1 MSILTNNRDR
11 GEFKIRIH
19 EGIIAQKI
27 NSKFHEESKRLD
39 GQSPGIVPF
48 GYFNKDGEHKTADA
62 CIKGSFYLGE
72 VLVNPGSG
80 AWCATK
86 LDKDGNLKEWGY
98 CIDLEY
104 AIDSIE
110 DAISV
115 AEQLLER
122 KKSVSYIIGYLKT
135 YIVDRENRSAIFKSP
150 ELLEVLRNKS
160 IFPPTEQ
167 YQIGDVITVRDQD
180 YILDESLELG
190 KYWRALAVVVKKKL
204 VRKQKG
210 EAAEAAEAAT
220 RKKTPSSSKERHYG
234 TNKEQEGERNIR
246 TYQGIV
252 DEDYNRSKRGANRR
266 ETIKECVAE
275 FDYMDR
281 TNKRVRSKATC
292 VDKDLTVDGVFIGPG
307 GGRWCATEVDDTGL
321 MREWGYCVKDGT
333 VSATEKTEWDDLCA
347 AIRYEQ
353 WEKISTISRRL
364 LLAGHTEKTIFNNLI
379 QFCDRKRMAPHFE
392 QLKRI
397 VNIQFIKLYPWVLV
411 KLPKPNVEL
420 LKIKSS
426 ISTVIAS
433 KLEYLEKGIH
443 VDLHTGLVGSADD
456 LWLLNY
462 YFIVERLI
470 VHSMIS
476 DSEDFDLALLERV
489 KKTKNLEALNE
500 ILVKLEMDIKRQI
513 RKYIQ
518 DIDADSNVLVD
529 LKSSHSDNGNSSNK
543 SSSKSNS
550 KQIDPNLVVVNY
562 GAFFGTISSEQRQ
575 LYYSELDLTIP
586 LALQLATYNKS
597 FVEPKELS
605 DIVVYEKRASSEKKR
620 TSSPKGK
627 KADWDDENVEFFSN
641 YPEVI
646 DPDFYVKLNKKKEF
660 FINKMESWKGKTMD
674 DLCRQDT
681 FGLSAQ
687 QQWVANY
694 FNTETPYNGLL
705 LYWGTGV
712 GKTCASISIAEKH
725 LEYYKKYNR
734 KVLVI
739 LGTSTMQN
747 YIKELYNFNKER
759 VELSQGLVPGTL
771 QCTGN
776 RYYIPIESTDPESMK
791 RREGRI
797 LKKIEHDYEFITYGS
812 LKGLISKLLI
822 KRGLKLDLDEE
833 KTAMPKKAP
842 KSEGEEISTQGFL
855 FTAVKTPK
863 GLIWRGT
870 PIIDPKKEERIRV
883 ALSDYFSN
891 RLMIV
896 DEIQNIRTAGEGGDQ
911 IAPKMLERIVHYSS
925 DLKIVLMSA
934 TPMFN
939 SSTEIVYILN
949 LLLENDGREKIKV
962 GDLFD
967 GKDNLVDSQ
976 TLLDISR
983 GYISYVRGANP
994 ISFPAKLLPNKSPID
1009 AIVQNNT
1016 VYYPTPAHKM
1026 NGQTLE
1032 ADDRIKYNPLVKCDM
1047 SSYQESIFR
1056 KAVIGGSVSG
1066 NSGNS
1071 GEEGEEE
1078 TSMEELLSDVTN
1090 ETFDIN
1096 GKMISNIVYP
1106 LPSKTVFSKAD
1117 VTTLFGE
1124 RGFDRCFRELK
1135 SGRFE
1140 YTEDAI
1146 VAKKPI
1152 FDVDNLEKYSPK
1164 FHKIL
1169 ENISSTESGIIFI
1182 YSEYRKGGSLPLAL
1196 MLEQNGFEQL
1206 VVEGKMGD
1214 IVVKNKLQS
1223 FMGGRKTL
1231 PQKWKYILLDGEMD
1245 PKKRAQLVQRCN
1257 SEDNRDGNVIKV
1269 VIGTRVAG
1277 EGVDFARIRQIH
1289 ILNPWDN
1296 FSRIDQVV
1304 GRGIRNCSHKDLPLE
1319 DRNVTV
1325 FLYSS
1330 HISSNEIETTDEKIH
1345 RRAERKD
1352 IQMKEVEFVLRNGA
1366 VDCISNYS
1374 GNKYTVEDFGDEVGD
1389 KDDTRNCGYKNC
1401 SKVYS
1406 CVDSNRVP
1414 RDMKNSQLDKD
1425 TYDIEFH
1432 AGREIER
1439 YKKVIKAMFAK
1450 SVVFKLSHIKTY
1462 CEMKIEDFDEDVFL
1476 ISLDQLI
1483 HNHEKLH
1490 DKYNRLGRIVFR
1502 DGYYL
1507 FQPNDLD
1514 KTAELPEYY
1523 RETPLTVKPSKAHVV
1538 VKDRDISPELFAK
1551 WRREVLA
1558 AIDSS
1563 DNGDEL
1569 AYYLDRVKDVVM
1581 KSILLE
1587 WFNSEYSP
1595 DEMESKGNNSSKSSK
1610 SSKGSKRHERISDYL
1625 EGKDIVIRDREERP
1639 IGVQWTRELSY
1650 EYVAKSKKLVDRLN
1664 SDTLQRPMIL
1674 YNFDDYNLDTHVIGR
1689 LEQTGEGREESPL
1702 KQMTCKI
1709 IDFSFVENKSNL
1721 KLDGKAC
1728 MSYNKAPMNKLMEN
1742 LGLDEYS
1749 TEKRDSQCK
1758 MIELA
1763 LREYNREARDGK
1775 VWWIES
1781 NKLYKLEKLL

>member
-19 EGIIAQKI
+19 EGIIARKL

-39 GQSPGIVPF
+39 GQAPGIVPF
-48 GYFNKDGEHKTADA
+48 GYFNKDGEHKTAKG
-62 CIKGSFYLGE
+62 CTKGSFYLGE
-72 VLVNPGSG
+72 TLVSPGTG

-86 LDKDGNLKEWGY
+86 LDKDGNLLEWGY
-98 CIDLEY
+98 CIDLDY
-104 AIDSIE
+104 AINNIE
-110 DAISV
+110 EAISV
-115 AEQLLER
+115 AEQLLKM
-122 KKSVSYIIGYLKT
+122 KKSISYIIGYLKT
-135 YIVDRENRSAIFKSP
+135 YILEREIRTAIFKSSK
-150 ELLEVLRNKS
+150 LLEVLRNKS
-160 IFPPTEQ
+160 VFPPVEQ
-167 YQIGDVITVRDQD
+167 YNIGDLITVRDQD
-180 YILDESLELG
+180 YILDESIELG
-190 KYWRALAVVVKKKL
+190 KYWRAREVMVKKKL
-204 VRKQKG
+204 I
-210 EAAEAAEAAT
+210 
-220 RKKTPSSSKERHYG
+220 RKKADTKSPSKDKHYG
-234 TNKEQEGERNIR
+234 TNREQEGELNIR

-252 DEDYNRSKRGANRR
+252 DEDYNRSKRGINRR

-275 FDYMDR
+275 FDYIDR
-281 TNKRVRSKATC
+281 INKRVKSKSTC
-292 VDKDLTVDGVFIGPG
+292 VDKDLTIDGVFIGPG
-307 GGRWCATEVDDTGL
+307 GGNWCATEVDDTGL
-321 MREWGYCVKDGT
+321 MREWGYCLKDGKVT
-333 VSATEKTEWDDLCA
+333 ATEKTEWDDLCA

-353 WEKISTISRRL
+353 WDKISKISRRL

-379 QFCDRKRMAPHFE
+379 QICDRKRMAPHFE

-397 VNIQFIKLYPWVLV
+397 VNIQFIKLYPWILI

-420 LKIKSS
+420 LRVKSS
-426 ISTVIAS
+426 VSNIIAS
-433 KLEYLEKGIH
+433 KLEYLERGIH
-443 VDLHTGLVGSADD
+443 IDLHSGLVSADD

-470 VHSMIS
+470 VYSMIS
-476 DSEDFDLALLERV
+476 DSEDFDLEMLENV
-489 KKTKNLEALNE
+489 KKTDDLLVLNKILLQLEA
-500 ILVKLEMDIKRQI
+500 DINKQI
-513 RKYIQ
+513 RPYLQ
-518 DIDADSNVLVD
+518 Y
-529 LKSSHSDNGNSSNK
+529 SDN
-543 SSSKSNS
+543 NS
-550 KQIDPNLVVVNY
+550 KKTDPNLVFVNY
-562 GAFFGTISSEQRQ
+562 SAFFGTISSEQRQ
-575 LYYSELDLTIP
+575 LYYSKLDINIP

-605 DIVVYEKRASSEKKR
+605 DIVVTAPSN
-620 TSSPKGK
+620 GK
-627 KADWDDENVEFFSN
+627 KNTSHKPSKYADWNDENIDYFSN

-660 FINKMESWKGKTMD
+660 YINKMDSWKDKTID
-674 DLCRQDT
+674 DLCRVDT

-687 QQWVANY
+687 QQWVSNY

-725 LEYYKKYNR
+725 LEYYKKYN
-734 KVLVI
+734 KKILVI

-759 VELSQGLVPGTL
+759 IELNQGLVPGTL

-776 RYYIPIESTDPESMK
+776 RYYIPIESNDPENMK
-791 RREGRI
+791 RREARI
-797 LKKIEHDYEFITYGS
+797 LKKIEQDYEFITYGS

-822 KRGLKLDLDEE
+822 RRGLKLDLDEE
-833 KTAMPKKAP
+833 KLAMPKKAP
-842 KSEGEEISTQGFL
+842 KTEGDEIVTSGFI
-855 FTAVKTPK
+855 FTAVKTPR

-870 PIIDPKKEERIRV
+870 PVIDPKKEERIRL

-911 IAPKMLERIVHYSS
+911 IAPKMLERIVHYST
-925 DLKIVLMSA
+925 DLKLVFMSA

-962 GDLFD
+962 NDLFD
-967 GKDNLVDSQ
+967 SKDNLVDSKA
-976 TLLDISR
+976 LLEISR

-994 ISFPAKLLPNKSPID
+994 ISFPTKLLPNKSPID
-1009 AIVQNNT
+1009 VIVKNNN
-1016 VYYPTPAHKM
+1016 VYYPTPVHKM
-1026 NGQTLE
+1026 NGEILE

-1047 SSYQESIFR
+1047 SKYQESVFKR
-1056 KAVIGGSVSG
+1056 AVIGSSSADTGDEE
-1066 NSGNS
+1066 S
-1071 GEEGEEE
+1071 GE
-1078 TSMEELLSDVTN
+1078 TSIDELLSDVTN

-1106 LPSKTVFSKAD
+1106 LPPKTTFTKAD
-1117 VTTLFGE
+1117 VTALFGE
-1124 RGFDRCFRELK
+1124 RGFDRCFKEIK

-1140 YTEDAI
+1140 HTEDAI
-1146 VAKKPI
+1146 VAKKSI
-1152 FDVDNLEKYSPK
+1152 FDVSNLEKYSPK

-1169 ENISSTESGIIFI
+1169 DNINSTENGIIFI

-1214 IVVKNKLQS
+1214 IVIKNKLQS
-1223 FMGGRKTL
+1223 GTGRKTL

-1245 PKKRAQLVQRCN
+1245 PKKRAKLVQRCN
-1257 SEDNRDGNVIKV
+1257 SEDNKDGNVIKV
-1269 VIGTRVAG
+1269 IIGTRVAG

-1330 HISSNEIETTDEKIH
+1330 HISNNEIETTDEKIH

-1374 GNKYTVEDFGDEVGD
+1374 GNKYKVDDFGDEIGD
-1389 KDDTRNCGYKNC
+1389 KDNTRDCGYKKCNT
-1401 SKVYS
+1401 VYS
-1406 CVDSNRVP
+1406 CVDNKRVP
-1414 RDMKNSQLDKD
+1414 KSMKNSKLDKD
-1425 TYDIEFH
+1425 TYEIEFH
-1432 AGREIER
+1432 AGREIEK
-1439 YKKVIKAMFAK
+1439 YKKVIKSMFTK

-1462 CEMKIEDFDEDVFL
+1462 CEMKIENFDEDVFF
-1476 ISLDQLI
+1476 ISLDKLI

-1523 RETPLTVKPSKAHVV
+1523 RETPLTVKPSKADIV
-1538 VKDRDISPELFAK
+1538 VKMRDTSPELLSK
-1551 WRREVLA
+1551 WHSEVIA
-1558 AIDSS
+1558 VIDSTKKV
-1563 DNGDEL
+1563 DEL

-1581 KSILLE
+1581 KTILLE
-1587 WFNSEYSP
+1587 WFNNEYNR
-1595 DEMESKGNNSSKSSK
+1595 DKMGNIN
-1610 SSKGSKRHERISDYL
+1610 RHTKITSYL
-1625 EGKDIVIRDREERP
+1625 NDKDIIIKDNDERP
-1639 IGVQWTRELSY
+1639 IGIQWTRELSY

-1664 SDTLQRPMIL
+1664 SDTLQKPMIL
-1674 YNFDDYNLDTHVIGR
+1674 YNFDDYDLDTHIIGR

-1702 KQMTCKI
+1702 KQMTCKV

-1728 MSYNKAPMNKLMEN
+1728 MSYNKAPINKLMDN

-1749 TEKRDSQCK
+1749 KEKREGQCK

-1763 LREYNREARDGK
+1763 LRQYNRESKNNK

-1781 NKLYKLEKLL
+1781 NKFYKLEKLL

>member
-39 GQSPGIVPF
+39 GQAPGIVPF
-48 GYFNKDGEHKTADA
+48 GYFNKDGEHKTAEG

-72 VLVNPGSG
+72 VLVNPGTG

-104 AIDSIE
+104 AIESIE

-135 YIVDRENRSAIFKSP
+135 YIVDRDARTTIFKSQ

-160 IFPPTEQ
+160 VFPPVEQ

-190 KYWRALAVVVKKKL
+190 KYWRAMDPVVKKKL
-204 VRKQKG
+204 VRKKKEEE
-210 EAAEAAEAAT
+210 EAAEAAEK
-220 RKKTPSSSKERHYG
+220 RKKTPSPSKEKHYG
-234 TNKEQEGERNIR
+234 TNREQEGERNIR

-252 DEDYNRSKRGANRR
+252 DEDYNRSKRGTNRR
-266 ETIKECVAE
+266 ETIKECVPE

-281 TNKRVRSKATC
+281 TNKRVKSKATC

-321 MREWGYCVKDGT
+321 MREWGYCVKDGAI
-333 VSATEKTEWDDLCA
+333 SATEKTEWDDLCA

-353 WEKISTISRRL
+353 WEKISKISRSL

-379 QFCDRKRMAPHFE
+379 QICDRKRMAPHFE

-411 KLPKPNVEL
+411 KLPKPNVDL
-420 LKIKSS
+420 LKVKSGLS
-426 ISTVIAS
+426 GIIAS

-443 VDLHTGLVGSADD
+443 MDLHSGLASADD

-476 DSEDFDLALLERV
+476 DSEDFDMALLEKV
-489 KKTKNLEALNE
+489 KKTKDLEVLNGVLLKLEA
-500 ILVKLEMDIKRQI
+500 DIKRQI
-513 RKYIQ
+513 RQYIQ
-518 DIDADSNVLVD
+518 DIDSNSNVLVD
-529 LKSSHSDNGNSSNK
+529 LNGNSSKSSK
-543 SSSKSNS
+543 SSSKKA

-575 LYYSELDLTIP
+575 LYYSKLDLTIP

-597 FVEPKELS
+597 FVEPKEL
-605 DIVVYEKRASSEKKR
+605 DQLEKVAEKKASSEKKR
-620 TSSPKGK
+620 SSSTRSPKSGK

-660 FINKMESWKGKTMD
+660 YINKMESWKGKTID

-687 QQWVANY
+687 QQWVSNY

-725 LEYYKKYNR
+725 LEYYKKYNK

-747 YIKELYNFNKER
+747 YIKELYNFNKEK

-776 RYYIPIESTDPESMK
+776 RYYVPIESTDPESMK
-791 RREGRI
+791 RREARI
-797 LKKIEHDYEFITYGS
+797 LKKIEQDYEFITYGS

-822 KRGLKLDLDEE
+822 RRGLKLDLDEE
-833 KTAMPKKAP
+833 KAAMPKKAP
-842 KSEGEEISTQGFL
+842 KSEGEEVTTSGFI

-863 GLIWRGT
+863 GLVWRGT
-870 PIIDPKKEERIRV
+870 PIIDPRKEERIRL

-891 RLMIV
+891 RLVIV

-925 DLKIVLMSA
+925 DLKLVLMSA

-976 TLLDISR
+976 TLLEISR

-1009 AIVQNNT
+1009 AIVTNNV

-1026 NGQTLE
+1026 NGQPLE

-1056 KAVIGGSVSG
+1056 KAVIGGATL
-1066 NSGNS
+1066 
-1071 GEEGEEE
+1071 EEAEGAEEA
-1078 TSMEELLSDVTN
+1078 SMEELLSDVTN

-1106 LPSKTVFSKAD
+1106 LPPKTAFSKAD

-1124 RGFDRCFRELK
+1124 KGFDRCFKELK

-1140 YTEDAI
+1140 YTEDSM
-1146 VAKKPI
+1146 VGKKPI

-1169 ENISSTESGIIFI
+1169 ENITSTESGIIFI

-1223 FMGGRKTL
+1223 TGGAGSRKTL

-1389 KDDTRNCGYKNC
+1389 KDDTRDCGYKSC

-1406 CVDSNRVP
+1406 CVDSSRVP
-1414 RDMKNSQLDKD
+1414 KTMKNSQLDKD

-1432 AGREIER
+1432 ASREIER
-1439 YKKVIKAMFAK
+1439 YKKVIKAMFSK

-1514 KTAELPEYY
+1514 KTSELPEYY

-1558 AIDSS
+1558 VIDSTGDG
-1563 DNGDEL
+1563 DNGEDEL

-1581 KSILLE
+1581 KSILLD
-1587 WFNSEYSP
+1587 WFNGEYNP
-1595 DEMESKGNNSSKSSK
+1595 DEIENDE
-1610 SSKGSKRHERISDYL
+1610 RHERLSRYI

-1639 IGVQWTRELSY
+1639 IGIQWTRELSY

-1664 SDTLQRPMIL
+1664 SDTLQKPMIT

-1689 LEQTGEGREESPL
+1689 LEQTGEGREESPF

-1749 TEKRDSQCK
+1749 GEKRDSQCK
-1758 MIELA
+1758 IIELA
-1763 LREYNREARDGK
+1763 LRQYNREARDSK